1 LADLD
6 IRSDPVDQP
15 PAPPPPEE
23 GDGKAPAK
31 RSPWRWLFIIGAIFV
46 AVVVYAYAFEKT
58 DVDLDE
64 IQSETRQTQ
73 LVRILR
79 SLARPEI
86 FTYETVDTN
95 IDTQFLSPCPEGGYT
110 PPAPD
115 TSGPYVVLNPSCVEP
130 GGELEILGF
139 NFPTNTRGD
148 IYYATETIEINLG
161 DFRTDTA
168 GEFVEVISTRE
179 RPSEEPQTIRVVTEL
194 SVGSVWTMPCAWLP
208 FCSHTTV
215 DTGEADA
222 DTGEA
227 ITTSSPRFS
236 ETTKDTWDKIIE
248 TVFLALI
255 ATTVGTVIAVPLS
268 FMASRNL
275 MKEIS
280 VTMTALTL
288 SILGGIIGIGV
299 GLWLARLTRSAAE
312 NLAENNLF
320 LGGALLLLLGAMY
333 FATKWAIPGD
343 EEDLPSRALRTARI
357 AVMLAVGIGAILA
370 LFLTAAAMTSFGNW
384 LAPKIGGFEFLALFI
399 SSIGDILKLL
409 IVAVA
414 ILFTGGLFMFFG
426 GRLGTALRA
435 HLPNSLVKPLNLL
448 LATLAGAIASLLLAQ
463 FVAWLYEFNDP
474 ATTIWLPLLVGA
486 ALGFFGAL
494 IMYRRSSVGIG
505 LSTYYAARTVFNGI
519 RAIEPLV
526 MVIVF
531 VVWVGIGPFAGA
543 LALALHT
550 TAALAKLYSEQVE
563 SINLGPL
570 EAVKATGAT
579 RLQTIVYAV
588 APQIVPPYISFT
600 MYRWDINVRMSTI
613 IGFAGGGGIGFLLQQ
628 NINLL
633 NYRAAAVQMLAIAIV
648 VATMDY
654 ISSRLRERFV

>member
-6 IRSDPVDQP
+6 VRSESDSGTPRQP
-15 PAPPPPEE
+15 EVPTDGQAPT
-23 GDGKAPAK
+23 K
-31 RSPWRWLFIIGAIFV
+31 RSPWRWLFIVGAILV
-46 AVVVYAYAFEKT
+46 AVVVYAYAFDKT

-95 IDTQFLSPCPEGGYT
+95 IDTQFMSPCPDGGFT

-115 TSGPYVVLNPSCVEP
+115 TSGPYIVLEPSCIEP
-130 GGELEILGF
+130 GGSLDLEGF

-148 IYYATETIEINLG
+148 IVFATDIIEISLG
-161 DFRTDTA
+161 DFRTDTD
-168 GEFVEVISTRE
+168 GHFVETIATRE
-179 RPSEEPQTIRVVTEL
+179 RSSDQPQTIRAVTEL
-194 SVGSVWTMPCAWLP
+194 SAGSVWTMPCAWLP
-208 FCSHTTV
+208 FCTHTSVETGEV
-215 DTGEADA
+215 DTE
-222 DTGEA
+222 TGEA
-227 ITTSSPRFS
+227 ITASSPRFS
-236 ETTKDTWDKIIE
+236 ETTRDTWDKIIE

-255 ATTVGTVIAVPLS
+255 ATTVGTIIAVPLS

-280 VTMTALTL
+280 VTTTALTL
-288 SILGGIIGIGV
+288 SILGGIVGIGV
-299 GLWLARLTRSAAE
+299 GLWTARLTRTTAE
-312 NLAENNLF
+312 NLAENNVF
-320 LGGALLLLLGAMY
+320 LGGVLLLLLAAMY

-343 EEDLPSRALRTARI
+343 EEDPPSHTLRTVRI
-357 AVMLAVGIGAILA
+357 GVMLLVGVGAILS
-370 LFLTAAAMTSFGNW
+370 LFLAAAAMTSFGNW

-399 SSIGDILKLL
+399 SSVGDILKLL
-409 IVAVA
+409 MVAVA
-414 ILFTGGLFMFFG
+414 VLLTGGLFMFFG
-426 GRLGTALRA
+426 SRLGTWLRS
-435 HLPNSLVKPLNLL
+435 HLPKSVVKPLNLL
-448 LATLAGAIASLLLAQ
+448 LATLAGAVASLLLAQ
-463 FVAWLYEFNDP
+463 LVAWLYEFNDP
-474 ATTIWLPLLVGA
+474 VTTVWLPLLVGA
-486 ALGFFGAL
+486 AIGFFGAL
-494 IMYRRSSVGIG
+494 AMYRRASVGIG
-505 LSTYYAARTVFNGI
+505 LSTYYGARTVFNGI